1 MPEVSIIT
9 LGAGCEVGRSC
20 IILQISNKKIMLDC
34 GLMIGKPGR
43 DALPLFQYVD
53 ASELS
58 MILISHAHID
68 HCGAL
73 PYYLAKTNYSK
84 KVYMTKATKAVYEY
98 LLYDLLKVRE
108 EKQCFTKDD
117 INASLPKIKVVD
129 FGVQFKEDGITVT
142 PFCAGHIIGAS
153 MFLI

>member
-1 MPEVSIIT
+1 MPEVSVLT

-20 IILQISNKKIMLDC
+20 IIVQIGNKKIMLDC

-43 DALPLFQYVD
+43 EALPLFHCVE

-73 PYYLAKTNYSK
+73 PYYLANTPYSK
-84 KVYMTKATKAVYEY
+84 KVYMTKATKAIYEY

-108 EKQCFTKDD
+108 EKQCFSKDD
-117 INASLPKIKVVD
+117 INASLPKIKMVD
-129 FGVQFKEDGITVT
+129 FGIPFK
-142 PFCAGHIIGAS
+142 
-153 MFLI
+153 